1 MSTQETT
8 LERPVVMGL
17 SVKKIAGL
25 AVATIIAFIL
35 ILTAGKW
42 FEDIDAGEVVVIQDP
57 FDGDLHVFKEPGW
70 QWQGYGKATHYRKSS
85 QFWFTTPRDSNEDKR
100 DLSIP
105 VKWNDGGHS
114 TISGSVRYDLPMD
127 DKELIKIHSIF
138 GSQEALETQ
147 LIKTNIEKAVYMT
160 GPLMTSKESYAEKRN
175 DLIFYIEDQA
185 SRGVYKTKQSELKIV
200 DELTGENKTVTKVDI
215 VELNGTPVRQEKS
228 PILDYHIRLYNI
240 SINDIK
246 YDKTVE
252 QQIRTQQQ
260 AIMQVQTAIA
270 NAKKAEQDAITAA
283 KQGEAD
289 AAKAKWAQEVIK
301 AENVTKAEARKKVA
315 ELDVQTAQ
323 LIKQKMILEGEGE
336 AAKKRLVMQANGALE
351 QKLEA
356 YIKVQ
361 EYWAN
366 AFSRYAGNVVPYYVA
381 SPNYNSGNGATQ
393 FMEIM
398 GMKAAKDL
406 SLDLSNKN

>member
-1 MSTQETT
+1 METKFS
-8 LERPVVMGL
+8 LKKMVLLGVV
-17 SVKKIAGL
+17 
-25 AVATIIAFIL
+25 TIITL
-35 ILTAGKW
+35 ILVFTAGKW

-57 FDGDLHVFKEPGW
+57 FDGDLHVFKQPGW
-70 QWQGYGKATHYRKSS
+70 QWQGYGKATHYRKSN
-85 QFWFTTPRDSNEDKR
+85 QFWFTSPKDTSDGDEQ

-127 DKELIKIHSIF
+127 DAALIKIHSIF
-138 GSQEALETQ
+138 GSQEALEHQ
-147 LIKTNIEKAVYMT
+147 LIKTNVEKAVYMT

-185 SRGVYKTKQSELKIV
+185 SKGVYKTKQTDVKIV
-200 DELTGENKTVTKVDI
+200 DELTGDDKTVTRVDI
-215 VELNGTPVRQEKS
+215 VESNGAPIRQEKS

-315 ELDVQTAQ
+315 ELDVVTAE
-323 LIKQKMILEGEGE
+323 LNKRRMTLEGEGE
-336 AAKKRLVMQANGALE
+336 AAKKRAVMQANGALE

-366 AFSRYAGNVVPYYVA
+366 AFAKYAGNVVPYYVA
-381 SPNYNSGNGATQ
+381 SPNYNGNGATQ

-398 GMKAAKDL
+398 GMKAARDL
-406 SLDLSNKN
+406 NLDMSNKN